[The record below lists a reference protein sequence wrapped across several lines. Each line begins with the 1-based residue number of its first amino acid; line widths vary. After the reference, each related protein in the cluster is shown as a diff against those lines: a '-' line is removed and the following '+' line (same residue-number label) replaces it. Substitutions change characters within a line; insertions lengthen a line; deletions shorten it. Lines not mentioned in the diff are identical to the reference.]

1 MIKAYVECINLWT
14 GKDDIFLLSQNP
26 ASIDYM
32 KKYRKLV
39 GFFKTDPLHS
49 DLRMITPLF
58 GSVFHC
64 GNIVINYETNN
75 ASWSIQKESDFCN
88 LVAIYVE
95 QARLSNE
102 IDNL

>member
-1 MIKAYVECINLWT
+1 MIKPYIECLNMWT
-14 GKDDIFLLSQNP
+14 GKDDIFILSQNP
-26 ASIDYM
+26 ESIDYM

-39 GFFKTDPLHS
+39 GFFKTDLLPA
-49 DLRMITPLF
+49 DLKMLTPLF

-75 ASWSIQKESDFCN
+75 ASWSIQKENDFCN
-88 LVAIYVE
+88 LVATYVE